1 MRRAAT
7 LLGLL
12 VLTTAC
18 SSNPYLEQTLKP
30 AAQRHE
36 TKEWFQKEWGE
47 PGGKSSRMWGGELW
61 TYYRIAGGTRRFLGG
76 INPNDCEIKLYF
88 DKKGQLDDYS
98 YSGCSP

>member
-18 SSNPYLEQTLKP
+18 SSNPYLEHTLKP

-36 TKEWFQKEWGE
+36 TKEWFQKEWGQ
-47 PGGKSSRMWGGELW
+47 PDGRSSRMWGGELW
-61 TYYRIAGGTRRFLGG
+61 TYYRIAGGTRRFLAG
-76 INPNDCEIKLYF
+76 INPHDCEIKLYF
-88 DKKGQLDDYS
+88 DKQDQLDDYS